1 MTDYKQTRDAAGI
14 ITSRFDRMLLKLSDD
29 YEDEI
34 TVVSLMRYYDL
45 CCEPN
50 KDEGGELIDPDTTI
64 LEAIERVLED
74 FMCKADYSDWLLTV
88 KDKNL
93 FANNKEN
100 SYAE

>member
-1 MTDYKQTRDAAGI
+1 MSDYKQTRDAAGI
-14 ITSRFDRMLLKLSDD
+14 ITSRYSKMLQNLSDD

-34 TVVSLMRYYDL
+34 VVISLMKYYNL

-74 FMCKADYSDWLLTV
+74 YMCAADYSAWLLGR
-88 KDKNL
+88 
-93 FANNKEN
+93 NK
-100 SYAE
+100 

>member
-14 ITSRFDRMLLKLSDD
+14 ITTRFDRMLRNLRDD

-50 KDEGGELIDPDTTI
+50 KDEGGWEIDLDITI

-74 FMCKADYSDWLLTV
+74 YMNVADYNAWILSV
-88 KDKNL
+88 KGKIDK
-93 FANNKEN
+93 
-100 SYAE
+100 

>member
-1 MTDYKQTRDAAGI
+1 MSDYKQTRDAAGI
-14 ITSRFDRMLLKLSDD
+14 ITTRFDRMLRNLRDD

-50 KDEGGELIDPDTTI
+50 KDEGGWEIDLDITI

-74 FMCKADYSDWLLTV
+74 YMNAADYNAWILSV
-88 KDKNL
+88 KGKIDK
-93 FANNKEN
+93 
-100 SYAE
+100 

>member
-1 MTDYKQTRDAAGI
+1 MSDYKQTRDAAGI
-14 ITSRFDRMLLKLSDD
+14 ITTRFDRMLRNLRDD

-50 KDEGGELIDPDTTI
+50 KDEGGHEIDLDTTI

-74 FMCKADYSDWLLTV
+74 YMCKADYSAWLRGR
-88 KDKNL
+88 
-93 FANNKEN
+93 NK
-100 SYAE
+100 